1 MGTSQTPMIFHTT
14 APAPN
19 RTLLSIVLIASTNYP
34 WRRLTRG
41 QASFFLRQ
49 MRQK

>member
-1 MGTSQTPMIFHTT
+1 MIFHTT

-34 WRRLTRG
+34 WRRLTAWSG
-41 QASFFLRQ
+41 VFFLRQ